1 MVRNLTNVKLVIK
14 SFSDHSSMRSHE
26 IIHRKGKPYQCMG
39 CNKFFADLP
48 AFEVHVKINKDN
60 CGNEKVVPIDFIY

>member
-1 MVRNLTNVKLVIK
+1 
-14 SFSDHSSMRSHE
+14 MRSHE

-48 AFEVHVKINKDN
+48 AFEVHVKENKDN